1 MTKEMAKLGRVTS
14 ERSSLA
20 IPSSHSPV
28 MSSGAKHL
36 RFLSPGDGPNEKDQ
50 RFFAKPVL
58 SEAEGLT
65 ITVSGLFRHSFVI
78 RHLSFVICLLAFVAG
93 IGTAFAQKRAI
104 TEKDLFDFVWI
115 GDPQISPVGSRVAFV
130 RVTVNEK
137 KEGYNTSIWS
147 VPITGGEP
155 PRQLT
160 KGEHDTTPRW
170 SPDGKFLLFLRASE
184 KDGKPEPPQ
193 LAMLPMAGGDSFVF
207 TELPK
212 GAGNPSWA
220 PDGKSIAFTSETNAD
235 DLAKQAKKKSQQQ
248 QVTKP
253 AGGQSASPTP
263 AADEHESDVRVITRA
278 VYRQDSEG
286 YIDPK
291 HPTHVWIVTVP
302 QSTEQKSKPRQL
314 TTGRFD
320 EENPIWSKDGSL
332 IYFTSSRVD
341 EPYYELPRTDLYSVP
356 AAGGNPTKITT
367 LDLNTQFGP
376 GGGALSLS
384 PDGKQVAFV
393 AATNQP
399 INSYTEPD
407 LWVLDLSPNAK
418 PRNITADFDFDIDG
432 FVIGDSASPRAGGL
446 NKPIWTA
453 DGKGLIAVYSKEGK
467 RNLALFDATVAGDG
481 SSAVASAKADGPGKS
496 STVQDLTSGNHG
508 VMNFRATPDASKLV
522 YVISTPTRIN
532 DLFVL
537 DRATPDAAPKQLTNV
552 NDELLSK
559 LNLTEPEEIWYD
571 SFDGKRIQAWL
582 QKPPN
587 FDAHKKYPLILNI
600 HGGPH
605 VAYGHIFVHEFQW
618 MAAKGYVVLYP
629 NPRGSTSYGQEFGNV
644 IQYRYPGDD
653 YKDLMAG
660 VDDMIK
666 RGYIDDKK
674 LGVTGGS
681 GGGLLTNWVV
691 GQTGRFAAAVA
702 QRDIASWENWWY
714 TGDFTLFQP
723 NWFRAPP
730 FEDPDE
736 YRARSPISYI
746 TNVKTPMMF
755 ILGETDYRTPP
766 GAGGEQMFRALKFRK
781 IPTVMVRFPN
791 ESHELSRSGQ
801 PWHRVERLQ
810 HIVGWFDHWLMGVPR
825 PEYEVAPQEEVP
837 IKRATIGG
845 N

>member
-1 MTKEMAKLGRVTS
+1 
-14 ERSSLA
+14 LA
-20 IPSSHSPV
+20 I
-28 MSSGAKHL
+28 
-36 RFLSPGDGPNEKDQ
+36 
-50 RFFAKPVL
+50 
-58 SEAEGLT
+58 
-65 ITVSGLFRHSFVI
+65 
-78 RHLSFVICLLAFVAG
+78 
-93 IGTAFAQKRAI
+93 
-104 TEKDLFDFVWI
+104 
-115 GDPQISPVGSRVAFV
+115 
-130 RVTVNEK
+130 
-137 KEGYNTSIWS
+137 
-147 VPITGGEP
+147 
-155 PRQLT
+155 
-160 KGEHDTTPRW
+160 
-170 SPDGKFLLFLRASE
+170 
-184 KDGKPEPPQ
+184 
-193 LAMLPMAGGDSFVF
+193 LPTAGGDSFVF
-207 TELPK
+207 TDLPK
-212 GAGNPSWA
+212 GAGSAVWA
-220 PDGKSIAFTSETNAD
+220 PDGKSIAFTSETNAE
-235 DLAKQAKKKSQQQ
+235 DLAKQEKKKNNE
-248 QVTKP
+248 KP
-253 AGGQSASPTP
+253 GSPPP
-263 AADEHESDVRVITRA
+263 ATAEHESDVRVITRA
-278 VYRQDSEG
+278 VYRQDNEG
-286 YIDPK
+286 YADPK
-291 HPTHVWIVTVP
+291 HPTHTWIVTAP
-302 QSTEQKSKPRQL
+302 HSAEEKAKPRQL

-320 EENPIWSKDGSL
+320 EENAIWSRDGSL
-332 IYFTSSRVD
+332 IYFTSSRID

-356 AAGGNPTKITT
+356 AAGGKPVKITT
-367 LDLNTQFGP
+367 IDLNTQFGP

-418 PRNITADFDFDIDG
+418 PRNITANFDFDIDG

-467 RNLALFDATVAGDG
+467 RNLALFDATIAGGG
-481 SSAVASAKADGPGKS
+481 SSAVASAKGDDPGKS

-605 VAYGHIFVHEFQW
+605 VAYGNIFVHEFQW

-660 VDDMIK
+660 VDEVIK

-691 GQTGRFAAAVA
+691 GQTSRFAAAVA

-714 TGDFTLFQP
+714 SGDFTLFQP

-736 YRARSPISYI
+736 YRVRSPISYI
-746 TNVKTPMMF
+746 SNVKTPMMF

-810 HIVGWFDHWLMGVPR
+810 YIVGWFDHWLMGVPK
-825 PEYEVAPQEEVP
+825 PEYDVAPQEEVP

>member
-1 MTKEMAKLGRVTS
+1 ML
-14 ERSSLA
+14 
-20 IPSSHSPV
+20 
-28 MSSGAKHL
+28 SGAKHL
-36 RFLSPGDGPNEKDQ
+36 RLFSLSAGLDEKDQ
-50 RFFAKPVL
+50 RFFASL
-58 SEAEGLT
+58 RM
-65 ITVSGLFRHSFVI
+65 TVSELFHYSTIRHSFVI
-78 RHLSFVICLLAFVAG
+78 RHSSFVICLLLAFAAG
-93 IGTAFAQKRAI
+93 IDTAFADKRNI
-104 TEKDLFDFVWI
+104 TEKDLWDLVWI
-115 GDPQISPVGSRVAFV
+115 GDTQVSPDGARVAFV

-147 VPITGGEP
+147 VPVAGDEA

-160 KGEHDTTPRW
+160 KGDHDTTPRW
-170 SPDGKFLLFLRASE
+170 SPDGKFLLFLRSTE

-207 TELPK
+207 TDLPR
-212 GAGNPSWA
+212 GAGSPVWA
-220 PDGKSIAFTSETNAD
+220 PDGKNIAFTSDTNTE
-235 DLAKQAKKKSQQQ
+235 DLAKQEKKKSEESS
-248 QVTKP
+248 
-253 AGGQSASPTP
+253 SAKTTANKATPTP
-263 AADEHESDVRVITRA
+263 ASKTDSEHVSDVRVITRA
-278 VYRQDSEG
+278 VYRQDNEG

-291 HPTHVWIVTVP
+291 HPTHIWIVTAPRSAEEKV
-302 QSTEQKSKPRQL
+302 KPRQL

-320 EENPIWSKDGSL
+320 EDNAIWSKDGSQ
-332 IYFTSSRVD
+332 IYFTSSRID

-356 AAGGNPTKITT
+356 AAGGKPLKITT
-367 LDLNTQFGP
+367 IDLNTQFGP

-407 LWVLDLSPNAK
+407 LWVLDLTPDAK
-418 PRNITADFDFDIDG
+418 PRNVTADFDFDIDG

-467 RNLALFDATVAGDG
+467 RNVAVFDVATGRATDV
-481 SSAVASAKADGPGKS
+481 
-496 STVQDLTSGNHG
+496 TSGNHG
-508 VMNFRATPDASKLV
+508 VMSFRATPDASKLV
-522 YVISTPTRIN
+522 YVLSTPTRVN

-537 DRATPDAAPKQLTNV
+537 DRATPGATPKQLTNV
-552 NDELLSK
+552 NDELFSK

-571 SFDGKRIQAWL
+571 SFDGKRVQAWL
-582 QKPPN
+582 QKPPG

-605 VAYGHIFVHEFQW
+605 VAYGDIFVHEFQW

-660 VDDMIK
+660 VDEVIK

-691 GQTGRFAAAVA
+691 GQTGRFAAAVS

-746 TNVKTPMMF
+746 NNVKTPLML
-755 ILGETDYRTPP
+755 ILGEADYRTPP
-766 GAGGEQMFRALKFRK
+766 AAGGEQMFRALKFRK

-810 HIVGWFDHWLMGVPR
+810 HIVGWFDHWLMGVPKS
-825 PEYEVAPQEEVP
+825 EYEIASEEEVP
-837 IKRATIGG
+837 VKPRQAEKPPK
-845 N
+845 

>member
-1 MTKEMAKLGRVTS
+1 VIAAAPRPRNDEIRMSKLEVTANDHMTK
-14 ERSSLA
+14 RSRHCISD
-20 IPSSHSPV
+20 
-28 MSSGAKHL
+28 
-36 RFLSPGDGPNEKDQ
+36 F
-50 RFFAKPVL
+50 VL
-58 SEAEGLT
+58 
-65 ITVSGLFRHSFVI
+65 RHSFVI
-78 RHLSFVICLLAFVAG
+78 RHSCFVIFLTIAV
-93 IGTAFAQKRAI
+93 GTALAEKRAI
-104 TEKDLFDFVWI
+104 TEKDLWDFVWV
-115 GDPQISPVGSRVAFV
+115 GDPQVSPDGARVAFV

-147 VPITGGEP
+147 VPVEGGEA

-160 KGEHDTTPRW
+160 KGDHDTTPRW
-170 SPDGKFLLFLRASE
+170 SPDGKFSLFLRSTE

-207 TELPK
+207 TDLPK
-212 GAGNPSWA
+212 GAGNPVWA
-220 PDGKSIAFTSETNAD
+220 PDGKNIAFTSDTNAE
-235 DLAKQAKKKSQQQ
+235 DLAKQEKKKAQESPSAK
-248 QVTKP
+248 TTPNKP
-253 AGGQSASPTP
+253 TPTP
-263 AADEHESDVRVITRA
+263 ANKADSEHESDVRVITRA
-278 VYRQDSEG
+278 VYRQDNEG

-291 HPTHVWIVTVP
+291 HPTHIWIVTVP
-302 QSTEQKSKPRQL
+302 RSAEEKVKPRQL

-320 EENPIWSKDGSL
+320 EDNATWSKDGSQ
-332 IYFTSSRVD
+332 IYFTSSRID
-341 EPYYELPRTDLYSVP
+341 EPYYELPRTDLYSLP
-356 AAGGNPTKITT
+356 AAGGKPVKITT
-367 LDLNTQFGP
+367 IDLNTQFGP

-418 PRNITADFDFDIDG
+418 PRNLTADFDFDIDG
-432 FVIGDSASPRAGGL
+432 FVIGDSASPRAGGA

-467 RNLALFDATVAGDG
+467 RNLGLFDATVAGG
-481 SSAVASAKADGPGKS
+481 GPSAVALAKADNPGKS
-496 STVQDLTSGNHG
+496 AAVQDLTSGNHG
-508 VMNFRATPDASKLV
+508 VLNVGDTPDASKLV
-522 YVISTPTRIN
+522 YVLSTPTRVN

-537 DRATPDAAPKQLTNV
+537 DRATPGAAPKQLTNV
-552 NDELLSK
+552 NDELFSK
-559 LNLTEPEEIWYD
+559 LNLTEPEEIWYN

-582 QKPPN
+582 QKPPG

-605 VAYGHIFVHEFQW
+605 VAYGYVFDHEFQW

-660 VDDMIK
+660 IDEVIK

-691 GQTGRFAAAVA
+691 EQTGRFAAAVS

-736 YRARSPISYI
+736 YRARSPISFI
-746 TNVKTPMMF
+746 TNVKTPMMLV
-755 ILGETDYRTPP
+755 LGEADYRTPP

-810 HIVGWFDHWLMGVPR
+810 HIVGWFDHWLMGVPK
-825 PEYEVAPQEEVP
+825 PEYEITSEEEVP
-837 IKRATIGG
+837 VKPRQAERPPKQSR
-845 N
+845 

>member
-1 MTKEMAKLGRVTS
+1 MRKHSNSLHRYIVTS
-14 ERSSLA
+14 F
-20 IPSSHSPV
+20 
-28 MSSGAKHL
+28 L
-36 RFLSPGDGPNEKDQ
+36 RFNGSTIQ
-50 RFFAKPVL
+50 RFNAAKP
-58 SEAEGLT
+58 
-65 ITVSGLFRHSFVI
+65 FVI
-78 RHLSFVICLLAFVAG
+78 RHSCVVICLALG
-93 IGTAFAQKRAI
+93 IGNALAEKRAI
-104 TEKDLFDFVWI
+104 TEKDLWDFVWI
-115 GDPQISPVGSRVAFV
+115 GDPQVSPDGARVAFV
-130 RVTVNEK
+130 RVTVNGK

-147 VPITGGEP
+147 VPVAGGEA

-160 KGEHDTTPRW
+160 KGDHDSTPRW
-170 SPDGKFLLFLRASE
+170 SPDGKFLLFLRSTE
-184 KDGKPEPPQ
+184 KDGKSEPPQ
-193 LAMLPMAGGDSFVF
+193 LAMLPMAGGDSFIF
-207 TELPK
+207 TDLPR
-212 GAGNPSWA
+212 GAGSPVWA
-220 PDGKSIAFTSETNAD
+220 PDGKSIAFTSDANAE
-235 DLAKQAKKKSQQQ
+235 DLAKQEKKKGEEQGKKSGA
-248 QVTKP
+248 TTTP
-253 AGGQSASPTP
+253 GPRSTP
-263 AADEHESDVRVITRA
+263 AATATTDEHESDVRVITRA
-278 VYRQDSEG
+278 VYRQDNEG

-291 HPTHVWIVTVP
+291 HPTHIWIVTAPGSAEEKV
-302 QSTEQKSKPRQL
+302 KPRQL

-320 EENPIWSKDGSL
+320 EDNAIWSKDGSQ
-332 IYFTSSRVD
+332 IYFTSSRID

-356 AAGGNPTKITT
+356 AAGGKPLKITT
-367 LDLNTQFGP
+367 IDLNTQFGP

-393 AATNQP
+393 AATNEP

-418 PRNITADFDFDIDG
+418 PRNITANFDFDIDG
-432 FVIGDSASPRAGGL
+432 FVIGDSSSPRAGGT

-453 DGKGLIAVYSKEGK
+453 DGKGLIEVYSKEGQ
-467 RNLALFDATVAGDG
+467 RNVAVFDVATGRATDV
-481 SSAVASAKADGPGKS
+481 
-496 STVQDLTSGNHG
+496 TSGNHG
-508 VMNFRATPDASKLV
+508 VMSFRATPDASKLV
-522 YVISTPTRIN
+522 NVISTPTRVN

-537 DRATPDAAPKQLTNV
+537 DRATPDATPKQLTNL

-587 FDAHKKYPLILNI
+587 FDPHKKYPLILNI

-605 VAYGHIFVHEFQW
+605 VAYGDIFVHEFQW

-660 VDDMIK
+660 VDEVIK

-691 GQTGRFAAAVA
+691 GQTGRFAAAVS

-746 TNVKTPMMF
+746 NNVKTPMMF
-755 ILGETDYRTPP
+755 ILGEADYRTPP

-801 PWHRVERLQ
+801 PWHRIERLQ
-810 HIVGWFDHWLMGVPR
+810 HIVGWFDHWLMGVPK
-825 PEYEVAPQEEVP
+825 PEYEITSEEEVP
-837 IKRATIGG
+837 VKPRQAEKPPK
-845 N
+845 

>member
-1 MTKEMAKLGRVTS
+1 VIFS
-14 ERSSLA
+14 N
-20 IPSSHSPV
+20 HSPV
-28 MSSGAKHL
+28 MLSGAKHL
-36 RFLSPGDGPNEKDQ
+36 RLFSLGVGLDDKDQ
-50 RFFAKPVL
+50 RFFASL
-58 SEAEGLT
+58 RM
-65 ITVSGLFRHSFVI
+65 TVSELFHYSTIRHSFVT
-78 RHLSFVICLLAFVAG
+78 RHSSFVICLMLAFAAG
-93 IGTAFAQKRAI
+93 IDTAFAEKRAI
-104 TEKDLFDFVWI
+104 TEKDLWDFVWI
-115 GDPQISPVGSRVAFV
+115 GDPQVSPDGSRVAFV

-147 VPITGGEP
+147 VPVAGGEA

-160 KGEHDTTPRW
+160 KGDHDTAPRW
-170 SPDGKFLLFLRASE
+170 SPDGKFLLFLRSTE

-193 LAMLPMAGGDSFVF
+193 LAVLPMAGGDSFVF
-207 TELPK
+207 TDLPR
-212 GAGNPSWA
+212 GAGSPVWA
-220 PDGKSIAFTSETNAD
+220 SDGKDIAFTSDTNAK
-235 DLAKQAKKKSQQQ
+235 DLAKQEKKKSEEE
-248 QVTKP
+248 TKKSGAASDKPVPRSTPP
-253 AGGQSASPTP
+253 ATAPPGSTP
-263 AADEHESDVRVITRA
+263 PATDEHESDVRVITRA
-278 VYRQDSEG
+278 VYRQDNEG

-291 HPTHVWIVTVP
+291 HPTHIWIVTAPRSAEEKV
-302 QSTEQKSKPRQL
+302 KPRQL

-320 EENPIWSKDGSL
+320 EDNAIWSKDGSQ
-332 IYFTSSRVD
+332 IYFTSSRID

-356 AAGGNPTKITT
+356 AAGGKPLKITT
-367 LDLNTQFGP
+367 IDLNTQFGP

-418 PRNITADFDFDIDG
+418 PRNLTADFDFDIDG

-467 RNLALFDATVAGDG
+467 RNLGLFGATVAGGGD
-481 SSAVASAKADGPGKS
+481 PGKS
-496 STVQDLTSGNHG
+496 STVQDLTTGNHG
-508 VMNFRATPDASKLV
+508 VMNFSATPDASKLV

-537 DRATPDAAPKQLTNV
+537 DRATPGATPKQLTNV
-552 NDELLSK
+552 NDELFSK

-605 VAYGHIFVHEFQW
+605 VAYGDIFVHEFQW
-618 MAAKGYVVLYP
+618 MAVKGYVVLYP

-660 VDDMIK
+660 VDEVIK

-681 GGGLLTNWVV
+681 GGGLLTNWLV
-691 GQTGRFAAAVA
+691 GQTGRFAAAVS

-746 TNVKTPMMF
+746 NNVKTPMMF
-755 ILGETDYRTPP
+755 ILGEADYRTPP

-781 IPTVMVRFPN
+781 IPTVMVRLPN

-810 HIVGWFDHWLMGVPR
+810 HIVGWFDHWLMGVAK
-825 PEYEVAPQEEVP
+825 PEYEITSEEEVP
-837 IKRATIGG
+837 VKPRQAEKPPK
-845 N
+845 

>member
-1 MTKEMAKLGRVTS
+1 VIAAAPRPRNDEIRISKLEGKANDQMKKQF
-14 ERSSLA
+14 RSWFSD
-20 IPSSHSPV
+20 
-28 MSSGAKHL
+28 
-36 RFLSPGDGPNEKDQ
+36 F
-50 RFFAKPVL
+50 VL
-58 SEAEGLT
+58 
-65 ITVSGLFRHSFVI
+65 RHSFVI
-78 RHLSFVICLLAFVAG
+78 RHSCFVILLVLAAG
-93 IGTAFAQKRAI
+93 TVLAEKRPI
-104 TEKDLFDFVWI
+104 TEKDLWDFVWI
-115 GDPQISPVGSRVAFV
+115 GDPQVSPDGSRVAFV

-147 VPITGGEP
+147 VPVAGGEA

-160 KGEHDTTPRW
+160 KGDHDTTPRW
-170 SPDGKFLLFLRASE
+170 SPDGKFLLFLRSTE
-184 KDGKPEPPQ
+184 KDKKPEPPQ

-207 TELPK
+207 TDLPR
-212 GAGNPSWA
+212 GAGSPVWA
-220 PDGKSIAFTSETNAD
+220 PDGKSIAFTSDTNGE
-235 DLAKQAKKKSQQQ
+235 DLAKQEKKKSEESAA
-248 QVTKP
+248 TKTP
-253 AGGQSASPTP
+253 ASAETSAGKPVNKATPTP
-263 AADEHESDVRVITRA
+263 ASKTDSEHESDVRVITRA
-278 VYRQDSEG
+278 VYRQDNEG

-291 HPTHVWIVTVP
+291 HPTHIWIVTAPRSAEEKV
-302 QSTEQKSKPRQL
+302 KPRQL

-320 EENPIWSKDGSL
+320 EENAIWSKDGSQ
-332 IYFTSSRVD
+332 IYFTSSRID
-341 EPYYELPRTDLYSVP
+341 EPYYELPRTDLYSVS
-356 AAGGNPTKITT
+356 AAGGKPVKITT
-367 LDLNTQFGP
+367 IDLNTQFGP

-407 LWVLDLSPNAK
+407 LWVVDLSPNAK
-418 PRNITADFDFDIDG
+418 PRNLTADFDFDIDG
-432 FVIGDSASPRAGGL
+432 FVIGDSASPRAGGI
-446 NKPIWTA
+446 NKPIWTP

-467 RNLALFDATVAGDG
+467 RNLALFDSTNG
-481 SSAVASAKADGPGKS
+481 SV
-496 STVQDLTSGNHG
+496 TDLTSGNHG
-508 VMNFRATPDASKLV
+508 VMNFCATPDASKLV
-522 YVISTPTRIN
+522 YVLSTPTRIN

-537 DRATPDAAPKQLTNV
+537 DRATPGASPKQLTNV

-571 SFDGKRIQAWL
+571 SSDGKRIQAWL
-582 QKPPN
+582 QKPPG
-587 FDAHKKYPLILNI
+587 FDPHKKYPLILNI

-660 VDDMIK
+660 VDEVIK

-691 GQTGRFAAAVA
+691 GQTGRFAAAVS

-746 TNVKTPMMF
+746 NNVKTPMMLV
-755 ILGETDYRTPP
+755 LGEADYRTPP

-810 HIVGWFDHWLMGVPR
+810 HIVGWFDHWLMGVPK
-825 PEYEVAPQEEVP
+825 PEYEITSEEEVP
-837 IKRATIGG
+837 VKPRPPEKPPK
-845 N
+845 